1 MKKIRNFIISLFLL
15 ASCSQSGDLSMNK
28 SAKEFIGNPDYPA
41 ISYGGYRE
49 KSREQQPTINEI
61 KEDLLIMHA
70 QGFRV
75 FRTYDLHHPF
85 AENTLKAIREIKQ
98 ADSDFEMY
106 VMLGAWIQCK
116 DAFTE
121 NPIHEEEDL
130 EGNKFEITE
139 AVRLAQEYPDIVKI
153 IAVGNEAMVHW
164 AWSYHVPPKFVL
176 KWVKHL
182 QGLKASGELGND
194 LWITSSDN
202 FASWGGGSDD
212 YHNDDLD
219 ELIRSVDFV
228 SMHTYAFHDTHYNPS
243 FWNLDAIPENTDKQ
257 DTIKQ
262 AIKRA
267 VDYELNQ
274 FDSVKK
280 YVHEIDPL
288 KEIHIGETGWS
299 SVASDLYGFGGTE
312 AADEYKLGLYYQM
325 ISDICYSMSL
335 TCFYFSA
342 FDEPWKDSTNENGS
356 ENHFGLFT
364 VEGKAKYPLWEQV
377 DNGVFN
383 NLTRGGNPIE
393 KTYNGNFEALLKD
406 SNIPPITIKEELL

>member
-1 MKKIRNFIISLFLL
+1 MKKIRCFIISLFLL

-121 NPIHEEEDL
+121 NPIHEEEDF

-176 KWVKHL
+176 KWVKYL
-182 QGLKASGELGND
+182 QELKANGDLNDD
-194 LWITSSDN
+194 LWVTSSDN

-243 FWNLDAIPENTDKQ
+243 FWNLDAVPENLDKQ

-262 AIKRA
+262 AMKRA

-280 YVHEIDPL
+280 YVHEIDPS
-288 KEIHIGETGWS
+288 KEVHIGETGWS
-299 SVASDLYGFGGTE
+299 SVASDLYGYGGTE

-342 FDEPWKDSTNENGS
+342 FNEPWKDSTNENGS

-406 SNIPPITIKEELL
+406 SNIPPITIKEE

>member
-1 MKKIRNFIISLFLL
+1 MKKIRCFIISLFLF

-121 NPIHEEEDL
+121 NPIHEEEDF

-176 KWVKHL
+176 KWVKYL
-182 QGLKASGELGND
+182 QELKANGDLNDD
-194 LWITSSDN
+194 LWVTSSDN

-243 FWNLDAIPENTDKQ
+243 FWNLDAVPENLDKQ

-262 AIKRA
+262 AMKSA

-280 YVHEIDPL
+280 YVHEIDPS
-288 KEIHIGETGWS
+288 KEVHIGETGWS
-299 SVASDLYGFGGTE
+299 SVASELYGYGGTE

-342 FDEPWKDSTNENGS
+342 FNEPWKDSTNENGS

-406 SNIPPITIKEELL
+406 SNIPPITIKEE

>member
-1 MKKIRNFIISLFLL
+1 MKKIRYFIISLFLL
-15 ASCSQSGDLSMNK
+15 ASCSQSGDLSMDK

-121 NPIHEEEDL
+121 NPIHEEEDF

-176 KWVKHL
+176 KWVKYL
-182 QGLKASGELGND
+182 QELKASGDLNDD
-194 LWITSSDN
+194 LWVTSSDN

-243 FWNLDAIPENTDKQ
+243 FWNLDATPENVDKQ

-262 AIKRA
+262 AMKSA

-280 YVHEIDPL
+280 YVHEIDPS
-288 KEIHIGETGWS
+288 KEVHIGETGWS
-299 SVASDLYGFGGTE
+299 SVASELYGYGGTE

-342 FDEPWKDSTNENGS
+342 FNEPWKDSTNENGS

-406 SNIPPITIKEELL
+406 SNIPPITIKEE

>member
-1 MKKIRNFIISLFLL
+1 MKKIRYFIISLFLL
-15 ASCSQSGDLSMNK
+15 ASCSQSGDLSMDK

-121 NPIHEEEDL
+121 NPIHEEEDF

-176 KWVKHL
+176 KWVKYL
-182 QGLKASGELGND
+182 QELKASGDLNDD
-194 LWITSSDN
+194 LWVTSSDN

-243 FWNLDAIPENTDKQ
+243 FWNLDAIPENVDKQ

-262 AIKRA
+262 AMKSA

-280 YVHEIDPL
+280 YVHEIDPS
-288 KEIHIGETGWS
+288 KEVHIGETGWS
-299 SVASDLYGFGGTE
+299 SVASELYGYGGTE

-342 FDEPWKDSTNENGS
+342 FNEPWKDSTNENGS

-406 SNIPPITIKEELL
+406 SNIPPITIKEE

>member
-1 MKKIRNFIISLFLL
+1 MKKIKYFIISLFLL
-15 ASCSQSGDLSMNK
+15 ASCSQSGDLSMDK
-28 SAKEFIGNPDYPA
+28 SAKEFIGNPNYPA

-121 NPIHEEEDL
+121 NPIHEEEDF

-176 KWVKHL
+176 KWVKYL
-182 QGLKASGELGND
+182 QELKASGDLNDD
-194 LWITSSDN
+194 LWVTSSDN

-243 FWNLDAIPENTDKQ
+243 FWNLDATSENVDKQ

-262 AIKRA
+262 AMKRA

-280 YVHEIDPL
+280 YVHEIDPS
-288 KEIHIGETGWS
+288 KEVHIGETGWS
-299 SVASDLYGFGGTE
+299 SVASDLYGYGGTE

-342 FDEPWKDSTNENGS
+342 FNEPWKDSTNENGS

-406 SNIPPITIKEELL
+406 SNIPPITIKEE

>member
-1 MKKIRNFIISLFLL
+1 MKKIRFFIITSFLL
-15 ASCSQSGDLSMNK
+15 VSCSESGDLSMNK
-28 SAKEFIGNPDYPA
+28 SAKEFIGNPEYPA
-41 ISYGGYRE
+41 ISYGGYRG
-49 KSREQQPTINEI
+49 KSRQEQPSINEI
-61 KEDLLIMHA
+61 KEDLYIMHA

-85 AENTLKAIREIKQ
+85 AENTLKAIKEIKQ
-98 ADSDFEMY
+98 TDPSFEMY

-121 NPIHEEEDL
+121 KPINHEEDY

-182 QGLKASGELGND
+182 QDLKLNGVLNND

-202 FASWGGGSDD
+202 FASWGGGSSE
-212 YHNDDLD
+212 YHNEDLN

-243 FWNLDAIPENTDKQ
+243 FWNLTTTPENLNKKNIIMDAMQ
-257 DTIKQ
+257 
-262 AIKRA
+262 RA
-267 VDYELNQ
+267 VDYELDQ
-274 FDSVKK
+274 FESVQN
-280 YVHEIDPL
+280 YVRNIDPS
-288 KEIHIGETGWS
+288 KEVHIGETGWS
-299 SVASDLYGFGGTE
+299 SIASDLYGYRGSE

-325 ISDICYSMSL
+325 ITDACFVKSIS
-335 TCFYFSA
+335 CFYFSA
-342 FDEPWKDSTNENGS
+342 FDEPWKDSNNENGS

-364 VEGKAKYPLWEQV
+364 VDGKAKYPLWEKV
-377 DNGVFN
+377 DSGVFN
-383 NLTRGGNPIE
+383 DLSRGGNSIV
-393 KTYNGNFEALLKD
+393 KTYNGDLEALLKT
-406 SNIPPITIKEELL
+406 SNIPPINNKEE

>member
-1 MKKIRNFIISLFLL
+1 MKKIRYFIISLFLL
-15 ASCSQSGDLSMNK
+15 ASCSQSGDLSMDK

-98 ADSDFEMY
+98 ADSGFEMY

-121 NPIHEEEDL
+121 NPIHEEEDF

-176 KWVKHL
+176 KWVKYL
-182 QGLKASGELGND
+182 QELKASGDLNDD
-194 LWITSSDN
+194 LWVTSSDN

-243 FWNLDAIPENTDKQ
+243 FWNLDAVPENLDKQ

-262 AIKRA
+262 AMKRA

-280 YVHEIDPL
+280 YVHEIDPS
-288 KEIHIGETGWS
+288 KEVHIGETGWS
-299 SVASDLYGFGGTE
+299 SVASDLYGYGGTE

-342 FDEPWKDSTNENGS
+342 FNEPWKDSTNENGS

-406 SNIPPITIKEELL
+406 SNIPPIIIKEE

>member
-1 MKKIRNFIISLFLL
+1 MKKIRYFIIFLFLL
-15 ASCSQSGDLSMNK
+15 ASCSQSGDLSMDK

-121 NPIHEEEDL
+121 NPIHEEEDF

-176 KWVKHL
+176 KWVKYL
-182 QGLKASGELGND
+182 QELKASGDLNDD
-194 LWITSSDN
+194 LWVTSSDN

-243 FWNLDAIPENTDKQ
+243 FWNLDAIPENVDKQ

-262 AIKRA
+262 AMKSA

-280 YVHEIDPL
+280 YVHEIDPS
-288 KEIHIGETGWS
+288 KEVHIGETGWS
-299 SVASDLYGFGGTE
+299 SVASDLYGYGGTE

-342 FDEPWKDSTNENGS
+342 FNEPWKDSTNENGS

-406 SNIPPITIKEELL
+406 SNIPPITIKEE

>member
-1 MKKIRNFIISLFLL
+1 MKKIRFFIITSFLL
-15 ASCSQSGDLSMNK
+15 VSCSESGDLSMNK
-28 SAKEFIGNPDYPA
+28 SAKEFIGNPEYPA
-41 ISYGGYRE
+41 ISYGGYRG
-49 KSREQQPTINEI
+49 KSRQEQPSINEI
-61 KEDLLIMHA
+61 KEDLYIMHA

-75 FRTYDLHHPF
+75 FRTYDLHHLF
-85 AENTLKAIREIKQ
+85 AENTLKAIKEIKQ
-98 ADSDFEMY
+98 TDPSFEMY

-121 NPIHEEEDL
+121 KPINHEEDY

-182 QGLKASGELGND
+182 QDLKLNGVLNND

-202 FASWGGGSDD
+202 FASWGGGSAE
-212 YHNDDLD
+212 YHNEDLN

-243 FWNLDAIPENTDKQ
+243 FWNLTTTPENLNKQ
-257 DTIKQ
+257 NIIMDAMQ
-262 AIKRA
+262 RA
-267 VDYELNQ
+267 VDYELDQ
-274 FDSVKK
+274 FESVQN
-280 YVHEIDPL
+280 YVRNIDPS
-288 KEIHIGETGWS
+288 KEVHIGETGWS
-299 SVASDLYGFGGTE
+299 SVASDLYGYSGSE

-325 ISDICYSMSL
+325 ITDVCFVKSIS
-335 TCFYFSA
+335 CFYFSA
-342 FDEPWKDSTNENGS
+342 FDEPWKDSNNENGS

-364 VEGKAKYPLWEQV
+364 VDGKAKYPLWEKV
-377 DNGVFN
+377 DSGVFN
-383 NLTRGGNPIE
+383 DLSRGGNSIV
-393 KTYNGNFEALLKD
+393 KTYNGDLEALLKT
-406 SNIPPITIKEELL
+406 SNIPPINNKEE

>member
-1 MKKIRNFIISLFLL
+1 MKKIRYFIISLFLL
-15 ASCSQSGDLSMNK
+15 ASCSQSGDLSMDK

-121 NPIHEEEDL
+121 NPIHEEEDF

-176 KWVKHL
+176 KWVKYL
-182 QGLKASGELGND
+182 QELKANGDLNDD
-194 LWITSSDN
+194 LWVTSSDN

-243 FWNLDAIPENTDKQ
+243 FWNLDAIPENVDKQ

-262 AIKRA
+262 AMKSA

-280 YVHEIDPL
+280 YVHEIDPS
-288 KEIHIGETGWS
+288 KEVHIGETGWS
-299 SVASDLYGFGGTE
+299 SVASELYGYGGTE

-342 FDEPWKDSTNENGS
+342 FNEPWKDSTNENGS

-406 SNIPPITIKEELL
+406 SNIPPIRIKEE

>member
-1 MKKIRNFIISLFLL
+1 MKKIRYFIISLFLL
-15 ASCSQSGDLSMNK
+15 ASCSQSGDLSMDK

-41 ISYGGYRE
+41 ISYGGYRG

-85 AENTLKAIREIKQ
+85 AENTLKAIREIKH

-106 VMLGAWIQCK
+106 VMLGTWIQCK

-182 QGLKASGELGND
+182 QGIKASGDLSND

-243 FWNLDAIPENTDKQ
+243 FWNLDVIPENEDKQ

-280 YVHEIDPL
+280 YVHEIDPS
-288 KEIHIGETGWS
+288 KEVHIGETGWS
-299 SVASDLYGFGGTE
+299 SVASDLYGYGGTE
-312 AADEYKLGLYYQM
+312 AADEFKLGLYYQM

-342 FDEPWKDSTNENGS
+342 FNEPWKDSTNENGS

-377 DNGVFN
+377 DNGVFK

-393 KTYNGNFEALLKD
+393 KTYNGNFEALLED
-406 SNIPPITIKEELL
+406 SNIPPITIIEE

>member
-1 MKKIRNFIISLFLL
+1 MKKIRYFIISLFLI
-15 ASCSQSGDLSMNK
+15 ASCSQSGDLSMDK

-41 ISYGGYRE
+41 ISYGGYRG
-49 KSREQQPTINEI
+49 KSREQQPTVNEI

-85 AENTLKAIREIKQ
+85 AENTLKAIREIKH

-106 VMLGAWIQCK
+106 VMLGTWIQCK

-182 QGLKASGELGND
+182 QGLKASGDLSND

-243 FWNLDAIPENTDKQ
+243 FWNLDVIPENEDKQ

-280 YVHEIDPL
+280 YVHEIDPS
-288 KEIHIGETGWS
+288 KEVHIGETGWS
-299 SVASDLYGFGGTE
+299 SVASDLYGYGGTE
-312 AADEYKLGLYYQM
+312 AADEFKLGLYYQI

-342 FDEPWKDSTNENGS
+342 FNEPWKDSTNENGS

-377 DNGVFN
+377 DNGVFK

-393 KTYNGNFEALLKD
+393 KTYNGNFEALLED
-406 SNIPPITIKEELL
+406 SNIPPITIIEE

>member
-1 MKKIRNFIISLFLL
+1 MKKIRYFIISLFLL
-15 ASCSQSGDLSMNK
+15 ASCSQSGDLSMDK

-98 ADSDFEMY
+98 ADSNFEMY

-121 NPIHEEEDL
+121 NPIHEEEDF

-176 KWVKHL
+176 KWVKYL
-182 QGLKASGELGND
+182 QELKASGDLNDD
-194 LWITSSDN
+194 LWVTSSDN

-243 FWNLDAIPENTDKQ
+243 FWNLDAELANTDKQ
-257 DTIKQ
+257 DIIKQ
-262 AIKRA
+262 AMKRA
-267 VDYELNQ
+267 VDYELGQ

-280 YVHEIDPL
+280 YVHMIDPL
-288 KEIHIGETGWS
+288 KEVHIGETGWS
-299 SVASDLYGFGGTE
+299 SVASDLYGYGGTE

-325 ISDICYSMSL
+325 ISDICYSMSI

-342 FDEPWKDSTNENGS
+342 FNEPWKDSTNGNGS

-364 VEGKAKYPLWEQV
+364 VDGKAKYPLWEQV
-377 DNGVFN
+377 DNGVFD
-383 NLTRGGNPIE
+383 NLTRGGNPIV
-393 KTYNGNFEALLKD
+393 KTYNGDFEALLND
-406 SNIPPITIKEELL
+406 SNIPPITVTEE

>member
-1 MKKIRNFIISLFLL
+1 MKKIRYCIFSLFFL

-121 NPIHEEEDL
+121 NPIHEEEDF

-176 KWVKHL
+176 KWVKYL
-182 QGLKASGELGND
+182 QELKASGDLNDD
-194 LWITSSDN
+194 LWVTSSDN
-202 FASWGGGSDD
+202 FASWGGGLDD

-243 FWNLDAIPENTDKQ
+243 FWNLDATPENVDKQ

-262 AIKRA
+262 AMKRA

-280 YVHEIDPL
+280 YVHEIDPS
-288 KEIHIGETGWS
+288 KEVHIGETGWS
-299 SVASDLYGFGGTE
+299 SVASDLYGYGGTE

-342 FDEPWKDSTNENGS
+342 FNEPWKDSNNENGS

-406 SNIPPITIKEELL
+406 SNIPPITIKEE

>member
-61 KEDLLIMHA
+61 KEDILIMHA

-98 ADSDFEMY
+98 VDSDFEMY

-288 KEIHIGETGWS
+288 KEVHIGETGWS
-299 SVASDLYGFGGTE
+299 SVASDLYGYGGTE

-377 DNGVFN
+377 DNGIFN

-406 SNIPPITIKEELL
+406 SNIPPITIKEE

>member
-1 MKKIRNFIISLFLL
+1 MKKIRHYIISLFLL
-15 ASCSQSGDLSMNK
+15 ASCSQSGDLRMNK

-98 ADSDFEMY
+98 DDSDFEMY

-182 QGLKASGELGND
+182 QGLKASGELSND

-257 DTIKQ
+257 DTIKK

-267 VDYELNQ
+267 VDYQLNQ

-288 KEIHIGETGWS
+288 KEVHIGETGWS
-299 SVASDLYGFGGTE
+299 SVASDLYGYGGTE

-364 VEGKAKYPLWEQV
+364 VAGKAKYPLWEQI

-393 KTYNGNFEALLKD
+393 KTYNGNFQALLKD
-406 SNIPPITIKEELL
+406 SNIPPITVKEE

>member
-1 MKKIRNFIISLFLL
+1 MKKIKYFIISLFLL
-15 ASCSQSGDLSMNK
+15 ASCSQSGDLSMDK
-28 SAKEFIGNPDYPA
+28 SAKEFIGNPNYPA

-121 NPIHEEEDL
+121 NPIHEEEDF

-176 KWVKHL
+176 KWVKYL
-182 QGLKASGELGND
+182 QELKASGDLNDD
-194 LWITSSDN
+194 LWVTSSDN

-243 FWNLDAIPENTDKQ
+243 FWNLDATSENVDKQ

-262 AIKRA
+262 AMKRA

-280 YVHEIDPL
+280 YVHEIDPS
-288 KEIHIGETGWS
+288 KEVHIGETGWS
-299 SVASDLYGFGGTE
+299 SVASDLYGYGGTE

-325 ISDICYSMSL
+325 ISEICYSMSL

-342 FDEPWKDSTNENGS
+342 FNEPWKDSTNENGS

-406 SNIPPITIKEELL
+406 SNIPPITIKEE

>member
-1 MKKIRNFIISLFLL
+1 MKKIRFFIITSFLL
-15 ASCSQSGDLSMNK
+15 VSCSESGDLSMNK
-28 SAKEFIGNPDYPA
+28 SAKEFIGNPEYPA
-41 ISYGGYRE
+41 ISYGGYRG
-49 KSREQQPTINEI
+49 KSRQEQPSINEI
-61 KEDLLIMHA
+61 KEDLYIMHA

-85 AENTLKAIREIKQ
+85 AENTLKAIKEIKQ
-98 ADSDFEMY
+98 TDPSFEMY

-121 NPIHEEEDL
+121 KPINHEEDY

-182 QGLKASGELGND
+182 QDLKLNGVLNND

-202 FASWGGGSDD
+202 FASWGGGSSE
-212 YHNDDLD
+212 YHNEDLN

-243 FWNLDAIPENTDKQ
+243 FWNLTTTPENLNKKNIIMDAMQ
-257 DTIKQ
+257 
-262 AIKRA
+262 RA
-267 VDYELNQ
+267 VDYELDQ
-274 FDSVKK
+274 FESVQN
-280 YVHEIDPL
+280 YVRNIDPS
-288 KEIHIGETGWS
+288 KEVHIGETGWS
-299 SVASDLYGFGGTE
+299 SVASDLYGYSGSE

-325 ISDICYSMSL
+325 ITDVCFVKSIS
-335 TCFYFSA
+335 CFYFSA
-342 FDEPWKDSTNENGS
+342 FDEPWKDSNNENGS

-364 VEGKAKYPLWEQV
+364 VDGKAKYPLWEKV
-377 DNGVFN
+377 DSGVFN
-383 NLTRGGNPIE
+383 DLSRGGNSIV
-393 KTYNGNFEALLKD
+393 KTYNGDLEALLKT
-406 SNIPPITIKEELL
+406 SNIPPINNKEE

>member
-1 MKKIRNFIISLFLL
+1 MKKIRHFIISLFLL

-61 KEDLLIMHA
+61 KEDILIMHA

-98 ADSDFEMY
+98 VDSDFEMY

-182 QGLKASGELGND
+182 QSLKASGELGND

-288 KEIHIGETGWS
+288 KEVHIGETGWS
-299 SVASDLYGFGGTE
+299 SVASDLYGYGGTE

-406 SNIPPITIKEELL
+406 SNIPPITIKEE

>member
-1 MKKIRNFIISLFLL
+1 MKKIRYFIISLFLL
-15 ASCSQSGDLSMNK
+15 ASCGQSGDLIMDK

-41 ISYGGYRE
+41 ISYGGYRG

-85 AENTLKAIREIKQ
+85 AENTLKAIREIKK
-98 ADSDFEMY
+98 ADPGFEMY

-121 NPIHEEEDL
+121 NPIHEEEDF

-176 KWVKHL
+176 KWVKYL
-182 QGLKASGELGND
+182 QELKASGDLNDD
-194 LWITSSDN
+194 LWVTSSDN

-243 FWNLDAIPENTDKQ
+243 FWNLDATSENVDKQ

-262 AIKRA
+262 AMKRA

-280 YVHEIDPL
+280 YVHEIDPS
-288 KEIHIGETGWS
+288 KEVHIGETGWS
-299 SVASDLYGFGGTE
+299 SVASDLYGYGGTE

-325 ISDICYSMSL
+325 ISDTCYSMSL

-342 FDEPWKDSTNENGS
+342 FNEPWKDSTNENGS

-406 SNIPPITIKEELL
+406 SNIPPITIKEE

>member
-1 MKKIRNFIISLFLL
+1 MKKIRYFIISLFLL
-15 ASCSQSGDLSMNK
+15 ASCSQSGDLSMDK

-85 AENTLKAIREIKQ
+85 AENTLKAIKEIKQ

-121 NPIHEEEDL
+121 NPIHEEEDF

-176 KWVKHL
+176 KWVKYL
-182 QGLKASGELGND
+182 QELKANGDLNDD
-194 LWITSSDN
+194 LWVTSSDN

-243 FWNLDAIPENTDKQ
+243 FWNLDAVPENLDKQ

-262 AIKRA
+262 AMKRA

-280 YVHEIDPL
+280 YVHEIDPS
-288 KEIHIGETGWS
+288 KEVHIGETGWS
-299 SVASDLYGFGGTE
+299 SVASELYGYGGTE

-342 FDEPWKDSTNENGS
+342 FNEPWKDSTNENGS

-406 SNIPPITIKEELL
+406 SNIPPIRIKEE

>member
-1 MKKIRNFIISLFLL
+1 MKKIRYFIISLFLL
-15 ASCSQSGDLSMNK
+15 ASCSQSGDLSMDK

-85 AENTLKAIREIKQ
+85 AENTLKAIKEIKQ

-121 NPIHEEEDL
+121 NPIHEEEDF

-176 KWVKHL
+176 KWVKYL
-182 QGLKASGELGND
+182 QELKASGDLNDD
-194 LWITSSDN
+194 LWVTSSDN

-243 FWNLDAIPENTDKQ
+243 FWNLDAIPENVDKQ

-262 AIKRA
+262 AMKSA

-280 YVHEIDPL
+280 YVHEIDPS
-288 KEIHIGETGWS
+288 KEVHIGETGWS
-299 SVASDLYGFGGTE
+299 SVASDLYGYGGTE

-342 FDEPWKDSTNENGS
+342 FNEPWKDSTNENGS

-406 SNIPPITIKEELL
+406 SNIPPIRIKEE

>member
-1 MKKIRNFIISLFLL
+1 MKKIRHFIISLFLL

-49 KSREQQPTINEI
+49 KSREEQPTINEI

-182 QGLKASGELGND
+182 QGLKASGELSND

-406 SNIPPITIKEELL
+406 SNIPPITIKEE

>member
-1 MKKIRNFIISLFLL
+1 MKKIKYFIISLFLL
-15 ASCSQSGDLSMNK
+15 ASCSQSGDLSMDK
-28 SAKEFIGNPDYPA
+28 SAKEFIGNPNYPA

-121 NPIHEEEDL
+121 NPIHEEEDF

-176 KWVKHL
+176 KWVKYL
-182 QGLKASGELGND
+182 QELKASGDLNDD
-194 LWITSSDN
+194 LWVTSSDN

-243 FWNLDAIPENTDKQ
+243 FWNLDAIPENVDKQ

-262 AIKRA
+262 AMKSA

-280 YVHEIDPL
+280 YVHEIDPS
-288 KEIHIGETGWS
+288 KEVHIGETGWS
-299 SVASDLYGFGGTE
+299 SVASDLYGYGGTE

-342 FDEPWKDSTNENGS
+342 FNEPWKDSTNENGS

-406 SNIPPITIKEELL
+406 SNIPPITIKEE

>member
-1 MKKIRNFIISLFLL
+1 MKKIRYFIISSFLL
-15 ASCSQSGDLSMNK
+15 ASCSQSGDLSMDK

-121 NPIHEEEDL
+121 NPIHEEEDF

-164 AWSYHVPPKFVL
+164 AWSYHVPPKFIL

-182 QGLKASGELGND
+182 QELKASGDLNND

-202 FASWGGGSDD
+202 FASWGGGSED

-243 FWNLDAIPENTDKQ
+243 FWNLDAELENIDKQ
-257 DTIKQ
+257 DIIKQ
-262 AIKRA
+262 AMKRA

-274 FDSVKK
+274 FDSVKE
-280 YVHEIDPL
+280 YVHKIDPS
-288 KEIHIGETGWS
+288 KEVHIGETGWS
-299 SVASDLYGFGGTE
+299 SVASDLYGYGGTE

-325 ISDICYSMSL
+325 ISDVCYSMSI

-342 FDEPWKDSTNENGS
+342 FNEPWKDSTNENGS

-364 VEGKAKYPLWEQV
+364 VDGKAKYPLWEQV
-377 DNGVFN
+377 DNGVFD
-383 NLTRGGNPIE
+383 NLTRGGNPIV
-393 KTYNGNFEALLKD
+393 KTYNGNFEALLND
-406 SNIPPITIKEELL
+406 SNIPPITVTEE

>member
-1 MKKIRNFIISLFLL
+1 MKKIRHFIISLFLL

-98 ADSDFEMY
+98 ADLDFEMY

-182 QGLKASGELGND
+182 QGLKASGELSND

-243 FWNLDAIPENTDKQ
+243 FWNLDVISENTDKQ

-288 KEIHIGETGWS
+288 KEVHIGETGWS
-299 SVASDLYGFGGTE
+299 SVASDLYGYGGTE

-406 SNIPPITIKEELL
+406 SNIPPITIKEE

>member
-1 MKKIRNFIISLFLL
+1 MKKIRYFIISLFLL
-15 ASCSQSGDLSMNK
+15 ASCSQSGDLSMDK

-121 NPIHEEEDL
+121 NPIHEEEDY

-176 KWVKHL
+176 KWVKYL
-182 QGLKASGELGND
+182 QELKASGDLND
-194 LWITSSDN
+194 NLWVTSSDN

-243 FWNLDAIPENTDKQ
+243 FWNLDAIPENVDKQ

-262 AIKRA
+262 AMKSA

-280 YVHEIDPL
+280 YVHEIDPS
-288 KEIHIGETGWS
+288 KEVHIGETGWS
-299 SVASDLYGFGGTE
+299 SVASELYGYGGTE

-342 FDEPWKDSTNENGS
+342 FNEPWKDSTNENGS

-406 SNIPPITIKEELL
+406 SNIPPIRIKEE

>member
-1 MKKIRNFIISLFLL
+1 MKKIRYFIISLFLL
-15 ASCSQSGDLSMNK
+15 ASCSQSGDLSMDK

-121 NPIHEEEDL
+121 NPIHEEEDF

-176 KWVKHL
+176 KWVKYL
-182 QGLKASGELGND
+182 QELKANGDLNDD
-194 LWITSSDN
+194 LWVTSSDN

-243 FWNLDAIPENTDKQ
+243 FWNLDAVPENLDKQ

-262 AIKRA
+262 AMKRA

-280 YVHEIDPL
+280 YVHEIDPS
-288 KEIHIGETGWS
+288 KEVHIGETGWS
-299 SVASDLYGFGGTE
+299 SVASDLYGYGGTE

-342 FDEPWKDSTNENGS
+342 FNEPWKDSTNENGS

-406 SNIPPITIKEELL
+406 SNIPPITIKEE

>member
-1 MKKIRNFIISLFLL
+1 MKKIRYFIISLFLL
-15 ASCSQSGDLSMNK
+15 ASCSQSGDLSMDK

-121 NPIHEEEDL
+121 NPVHEEEDF

-176 KWVKHL
+176 KWVKYL
-182 QGLKASGELGND
+182 QELKASGDLNDD
-194 LWITSSDN
+194 LWVTSSDN

-243 FWNLDAIPENTDKQ
+243 FWNLDAIPENVDKQ

-262 AIKRA
+262 AMKSA

-280 YVHEIDPL
+280 YVHEIDPS
-288 KEIHIGETGWS
+288 KEVHIGETGWS
-299 SVASDLYGFGGTE
+299 SVASELYGYGGTE

-342 FDEPWKDSTNENGS
+342 FNEPWKDSTNENGS

-406 SNIPPITIKEELL
+406 SNIPPIRIKEE

>member
-1 MKKIRNFIISLFLL
+1 MKKIRYFIISLFLL
-15 ASCSQSGDLSMNK
+15 ASCSQSGDLSMDK

-121 NPIHEEEDL
+121 NPIHEEEDF

-176 KWVKHL
+176 KWVKYL
-182 QGLKASGELGND
+182 QELKASGDLNDD
-194 LWITSSDN
+194 LWVTSSDN

-243 FWNLDAIPENTDKQ
+243 FWNLDAIPENVDKQ

-262 AIKRA
+262 AMKSA

-280 YVHEIDPL
+280 YVHEIDPS
-288 KEIHIGETGWS
+288 KEVHIGETGWS
-299 SVASDLYGFGGTE
+299 SVASDLYGYGGTE
-312 AADEYKLGLYYQM
+312 AADEFKLGLYYQM

-342 FDEPWKDSTNENGS
+342 FNEPWKDSTNENGS

-406 SNIPPITIKEELL
+406 SNIPPITIKEE

>member
-1 MKKIRNFIISLFLL
+1 MKKIKYFIISLFLL
-15 ASCSQSGDLSMNK
+15 ASCSQSGDLSMDK
-28 SAKEFIGNPDYPA
+28 SAKEFIGNPNYPA

-121 NPIHEEEDL
+121 NPIHEEEDF

-176 KWVKHL
+176 KWVKYL
-182 QGLKASGELGND
+182 QELKASGDLNDD
-194 LWITSSDN
+194 LWVTSSDN

-243 FWNLDAIPENTDKQ
+243 FWNLDAILENVDKQ

-262 AIKRA
+262 AMKRA

-280 YVHEIDPL
+280 YVHEIDPS
-288 KEIHIGETGWS
+288 KEVHIGETGWS
-299 SVASDLYGFGGTE
+299 SVASDLYGYGGTE

-342 FDEPWKDSTNENGS
+342 FNEPWKDSTNENGS

-406 SNIPPITIKEELL
+406 SNIPPITIKEE

>member
-1 MKKIRNFIISLFLL
+1 MKKIRFFIITSFLL
-15 ASCSQSGDLSMNK
+15 VSCSESGDLSMNK
-28 SAKEFIGNPDYPA
+28 SAKEFIGNPEYPA
-41 ISYGGYRE
+41 ISYGGYRA
-49 KSREQQPTINEI
+49 KSRQEQPSINEI
-61 KEDLLIMHA
+61 KEDLYIMHA

-85 AENTLKAIREIKQ
+85 AENTLKAIKEIKQ
-98 ADSDFEMY
+98 TDPSFEMY
-106 VMLGAWIQCK
+106 VMLGTWIQCK

-121 NPIHEEEDL
+121 KPINHEEDY

-182 QGLKASGELGND
+182 QDLKLNGVLNND

-202 FASWGGGSDD
+202 FASWGGGSAE
-212 YHNDDLD
+212 YHNEDLN

-243 FWNLDAIPENTDKQ
+243 FWNLTTTPENLNKKNIIMDAMQ
-257 DTIKQ
+257 M
-262 AIKRA
+262 A
-267 VDYELNQ
+267 VDYELDQ
-274 FDSVKK
+274 FESVQN
-280 YVHEIDPL
+280 YVRNIDPS
-288 KEIHIGETGWS
+288 KEVHIGETGWS
-299 SVASDLYGFGGTE
+299 SVASDLYGYSGSE

-325 ISDICYSMSL
+325 ITDVCFVKSIS
-335 TCFYFSA
+335 CFYFSA
-342 FDEPWKDSTNENGS
+342 FDEPWKDSNNENGS

-364 VEGKAKYPLWEQV
+364 VDGKAKYPLWEKV
-377 DNGVFN
+377 DSGVFN
-383 NLTRGGNPIE
+383 DLSRGGNSIV
-393 KTYNGNFEALLKD
+393 KTYNGDLEALLKT
-406 SNIPPITIKEELL
+406 SNIPPINNKEE

>member
-1 MKKIRNFIISLFLL
+1 MKKIRYFIISLFLL
-15 ASCSQSGDLSMNK
+15 ASCSQSGDLSMDK

-121 NPIHEEEDL
+121 NPIHEEEDF

-164 AWSYHVPPKFVL
+164 AWSYHVQPKFVL
-176 KWVKHL
+176 KWVKYL
-182 QGLKASGELGND
+182 QELKASGDLNDD
-194 LWITSSDN
+194 LWVTSSDN

-243 FWNLDAIPENTDKQ
+243 FWNLDAVPENLDKQ

-262 AIKRA
+262 AMKRA

-280 YVHEIDPL
+280 YVHEIDPS
-288 KEIHIGETGWS
+288 KEVHIGETGWS
-299 SVASDLYGFGGTE
+299 SVASELYGYGGTE

-342 FDEPWKDSTNENGS
+342 FNEPWKDSTNENGS

-406 SNIPPITIKEELL
+406 SNIPPIRIKEE

>member
-1 MKKIRNFIISLFLL
+1 MKKIRYFIISLFLL
-15 ASCSQSGDLSMNK
+15 ASCSQSGDLSMDK

-41 ISYGGYRE
+41 ISYGGYRG

-182 QGLKASGELGND
+182 QGLKASGDLSND

-243 FWNLDAIPENTDKQ
+243 FWNLDVVPENEDKQ

-280 YVHEIDPL
+280 YVHEIDPS
-288 KEIHIGETGWS
+288 KEVHIGETGWS
-299 SVASDLYGFGGTE
+299 SVASDLYGYGGTE
-312 AADEYKLGLYYQM
+312 AADEFKLGLYYQM
-325 ISDICYSMSL
+325 ISDICYSMAL

-342 FDEPWKDSTNENGS
+342 FNEPWKDSTNENGS

-364 VEGKAKYPLWEQV
+364 VEGKAKFPLWEQV
-377 DNGVFN
+377 DNGVFK

-393 KTYNGNFEALLKD
+393 KTYNGNFEALLED
-406 SNIPPITIKEELL
+406 SNIPPITIIEE

>member
-1 MKKIRNFIISLFLL
+1 MKKIRYFIISLFLL

-28 SAKEFIGNPDYPA
+28 SAKEFIGNSDYPA
-41 ISYGGYRE
+41 ISYGGYRG

-121 NPIHEEEDL
+121 NPIHEEEDF

-164 AWSYHVPPKFVL
+164 AWSYHVPPKFIL
-176 KWVKHL
+176 KWVKYL
-182 QGLKASGELGND
+182 QDLKVSGDLSND

-243 FWNLDAIPENTDKQ
+243 FWNLDATPENVDKQ

-262 AIKRA
+262 AMKRA

-280 YVHEIDPL
+280 YVHEIDPS
-288 KEIHIGETGWS
+288 KEVHIGETGWS
-299 SVASDLYGFGGTE
+299 SVASDLYGYGGTE

-342 FDEPWKDSTNENGS
+342 FNEPWKDSTNENGS

-406 SNIPPITIKEELL
+406 SNIPPITIKEE